1 MMARRPPVSTPL
13 RLTGVLIA
21 VFMAVLLISFA
32 VSFLVIRNNFDDGLR
47 DQIETRAAAYRE
59 ISSTAELLDRLTEEL
74 PTVDPATVLLDYRPT
89 SGPRLSNVDHM
100 PAVTGVT
107 IIPEGAAKGKDVD
120 DSYLAESFAVAGG
133 RLTVALSRAPLV
145 DMGEVFLAVLVISL
159 LPTLIVSAGVG
170 LFFARKAKQRIAAI
184 STTLQLFERGNMT
197 ARVAVNP
204 IDRDDLAEIAT
215 AVNHMA
221 IAQEAAMAGLKQAT
235 TDIAHDLK
243 TPIQR
248 VAATLDRLQNRT
260 PLSGEQAGYVAQA
273 VEETDRIAK
282 TFEALLRIAQI
293 EGGAV
298 RDRFEPVDLGRLAA
312 DFVDVFDASAEESGH
327 QLQLHAEP
335 DCIVSG
341 DRDLLGQVLANLI
354 ENSLRHVP
362 TGGDISVSVA
372 KSTKG
377 VVLQVADS
385 GPGIPAAERGRVLRR
400 LYRLESSRSTPGN
413 GLGLSMVAAIGE
425 LHGVVLTLS
434 DNTPGLIVS
443 MQFPISR

>member
-1 MMARRPPVSTPL
+1 MTSLRPAISTPL
-13 RLTGVLIA
+13 RLTGILIA

-32 VSFLVIRNNFDDGLR
+32 VSYLVIRNNFDNGLR
-47 DQIETRAAAYRE
+47 DQIETRADAYRNVAGK
-59 ISSTAELLDRLTEEL
+59 SALLDRLSEEL
-74 PTVDPATVLLDYRPT
+74 PTADPSIVILDYIPT
-89 SGPRLSNVDHM
+89 SGPRLSNVDDM
-100 PAVTGVT
+100 PAVTGLT

-133 RLTVALSRAPLV
+133 RITIALSRAPLV
-145 DMGEVFLAVLVISL
+145 DMGEIFLTVLIVSL
-159 LPTLIVSAGVG
+159 LPTLIMSTGVG

-184 STTLQLFERGNMT
+184 STTLHMFERGDMT

-204 IDRDDLAEIAT
+204 ADRDDLAEIAT

-221 IAQEAAMAGLKQAT
+221 TAQEAAMSGLKQAT

-248 VAATLDRLQNRT
+248 VSVTLDRLQSRT
-260 PLSGEQAGYVAQA
+260 SLSVEQAGYVAQA

-298 RDRFEPVDLGRLAA
+298 RDRFQPVDLGLLAA
-312 DFVDVFDASAEESGH
+312 DFVDVFDASAEDSGH
-327 QLQLHAEP
+327 KLRLQAEP

-362 TGGDISVSVA
+362 TGGDIVVSVA
-372 KSTKG
+372 KSTNG
-377 VVLQVADS
+377 VMLQVADS
-385 GPGIPAAERGRVLRR
+385 GPGIPAAERENVLRR

-425 LHGVVLTLS
+425 LHGATLTFS
-434 DNTPGLIVS
+434 DNAPGLIVS
-443 MQFPISR
+443 IRFPVPT